1 MTLSMKIQLCQWNE
15 NFSSAP
21 KIYLALAPR
30 VPLLLSTFFT
40 QKHRKI
46 IKFTDIRDNLYFF
59 FFKFKKKILPSTSVG
74 IWLGVLK
81 FYAATYI
88 LKRKKM
94 FILKIQ
100 RFDRLDFVW
109 VCLSLF
115 EFVWVWP
122 HISRLWITMGFNGT
136 AFYSP
141 LLPQWEVTIWP
152 GSIDEFHGQRLDYG
166 TLIVDKKFVKI

>member
-1 MTLSMKIQLCQWNE
+1 MSQIVRPTFICSPLFVDLPRTSCFPSSIDFPMTLSMKIQLCQWNE

-100 RFDRLDFVW
+100 RFDRLDFV
-109 VCLSLF
+109 
-115 EFVWVWP
+115 
-122 HISRLWITMGFNGT
+122 
-136 AFYSP
+136 
-141 LLPQWEVTIWP
+141 
-152 GSIDEFHGQRLDYG
+152 
-166 TLIVDKKFVKI
+166 